1 MYVYLHICI
10 YIIIHYNIQ
19 YIYIYDMH
27 YFYMYAKDPP
37 TIPVVCRRVSL
48 TNPFSKTMP
57 DPEDSGVGGCSAP
70 GEEDDELF

>member
-1 MYVYLHICI
+1 
-10 YIIIHYNIQ
+10 
-19 YIYIYDMH
+19 MH

>member
-1 MYVYLHICI
+1 
-10 YIIIHYNIQ
+10 
-19 YIYIYDMH
+19 MH

-70 GEEDDELF
+70 GEEDDELFWYIPMTDSHGTGILYT